1 MSNIHLDTIQDAF
14 QKRILYFLKLQ
25 HYRKW
30 NFITCSKTHL
40 SQTDLSRTQPVLDR
54 PDEIWFVVKLYSL
67 SWSNLKKRPDPNW
80 LEPTWPKTY
89 LREIVYWS
97 IETMTCSKSTR
108 DSIGNF
114 LWEPEWQIS
123 CSEVTNLRTTFGKS
137 CESRDDHFTVSFRSP
152 TNQKRR
158 LFHLRHLRQLPT
170 QIWPDPEIS
179 LIEKILIN
187 SILDFVAENVCINII
202 SNILQLLSH

>member
-14 QKRILYFLKLQ
+14 QKRILYFFKIVALPKVELHNLFQ
-25 HYRKW
+25 NPPVPNRPVS
-30 NFITCSKTHL
+30 NSACPGSTRRNLVRGETLF
-40 SQTDLSRTQPVLDR
+40 PVL
-54 PDEIWFVVKLYSL
+54 VKP
-67 SWSNLKKRPDPNW
+67 KKRPDPNW

-152 TNQKRR
+152 TNQKKR